1 MAMNVL
7 QSPSRPGLGKVSG
20 FFWRN
25 PGLGLFLLLLGP
37 LMWFGIVYFGSLLTL
52 LWQGFYTFDDFTM
65 SVTPELTLAN
75 IRALFNP
82 ANYDIILRTLTMAV
96 AVTIASAIL
105 AFPMAWYMARYT
117 SGKMKAFFYI
127 AVMLPMWASYIV
139 KAYAW
144 TLLLAKDGVAQ
155 WFLQHLGLEPL
166 LTAFLTLPAVG
177 GNTLSTSGLGRFL
190 VFLYIWLPFMILPV
204 QAALERLPP
213 SLLQASADLGARPR
227 QTFRYVV
234 LPLAIPGI
242 AAGSIFTFS
251 LTLGDFIVP
260 QLVGPPG
267 YFIGNMV
274 YSQQGAIGNMP
285 MAAAFTLV
293 PFFLKL
299 AAWGGVVF
307 LHFPILIIAAYAFNT
322 EDAAFSFPPQ
332 GLTLRWFS
340 VAAQRSDI
348 LDAVTLS
355 LKVAALATLMALVL
369 GTLAAAA
376 LWRRD
381 FFGKNAISL
390 LLLLP
395 IALPGIVTGLALLT
409 AFKTINLEPGFFTI
423 VVGHATFCVV
433 VVFNN
438 VIARFRRTS
447 WSLVEASMD
456 LGANGWQTFRYVVLP
471 NLSSALLAGGM
482 LAFALS
488 FDEIIVTTFTAGHE
502 RTLPLWLLNQL
513 GRPRDVPV
521 TNVVALLVMLV
532 TTLPILGAWW
542 LTREGDNGQ

>member
-117 SGKMKAFFYI
+117 SGKMK
-127 AVMLPMWASYIV
+127 
-139 KAYAW
+139 
-144 TLLLAKDGVAQ
+144 
-155 WFLQHLGLEPL
+155 
-166 LTAFLTLPAVG
+166 AFLTLPAVG

-293 PFFLKL
+293 P
-299 AAWGGVVF
+299 
-307 LHFPILIIAAYAFNT
+307 I
-322 EDAAFSFPPQ
+322 
-332 GLTLRWFS
+332 
-340 VAAQRSDI
+340 
-348 LDAVTLS
+348 
-355 LKVAALATLMALVL
+355 VL
-369 GTLAAAA
+369 
-376 LWRRD
+376 
-381 FFGKNAISL
+381 
-390 LLLLP
+390 
-395 IALPGIVTGLALLT
+395 IALYLA
-409 AFKTINLEPGFFTI
+409 FVK
-423 VVGHATFCVV
+423 
-433 VVFNN
+433 
-438 VIARFRRTS
+438 R
-447 WSLVEASMD
+447 
-456 LGANGWQTFRYVVLP
+456 LGAFD
-471 NLSSALLAGGM
+471 AL
-482 LAFALS
+482 
-488 FDEIIVTTFTAGHE
+488 
-502 RTLPLWLLNQL
+502 
-513 GRPRDVPV
+513 
-521 TNVVALLVMLV
+521 
-532 TTLPILGAWW
+532 
-542 LTREGDNGQ
+542 